1 MIDRRTL
8 LGGAAGIAAG
18 MGLSG
23 CGRAGRGSVTSAE
36 DAPATWLTVRVG
48 VPQAIDPLLV
58 SDRAGLQVLHAL
70 FCPLTRIEDGRAV
83 GNAARSFE
91 VSKDARTVTFHLVE
105 GATFHTGGVVTASA
119 FKRAWERIV
128 KPLDQDE
135 RSGKDK
141 RDEDAEEFAHSRWAE
156 LLSAVEGY
164 EALHEGRAS
173 ELVGLRCPDD
183 NTLVVT
189 LSRPFAGFAEVAS
202 HPALG
207 PVPASAD
214 QDPEAFAAQPVG
226 NGPFALKEPWDG
238 KAGLALARFDTC
250 AYGVAHVEGVQFV
263 IAGETVSG
271 YHQFQAGNLDIC
283 DVPVD
288 QLEDA
293 EETAGTSAN
302 AFDMYPGERLVHGAE
317 PGLTYL
323 VCNTRVSP
331 FDRAEFRH
339 AVSCAIDRETLCRKA
354 LNYSAEPAW
363 SLVAPTVGEMPAWEA
378 CTFDA
383 ERAVEQVEALRSEA
397 VDAAETGADPAMGS
411 AEADGSVGAAGSATA
426 PEGSEN
432 SAAAESAAEPLE
444 LDFTLLR
451 RKGGV
456 QGHIA
461 DQVTADLKDAGVTV
475 KTEALDASDLLERL
489 SQGEFSC
496 AVVTCDPVAA
506 TPTATVEALFG
517 ASAGRAAWSGLD
529 AGERSAA
536 VDAVEAAADDASRE
550 ERVREVV
557 ALAGE
562 SLDVIPLVH
571 PAYTKIATERVSHA
585 RVDPWGAVDCATV
598 ELA

>member
-36 DAPATWLTVRVG
+36 DAPATWVTVRVG

-91 VSKDARTVTFHLVE
+91 VSEDARTVTFHLVE

-119 FKRAWERIV
+119 FKRAWERIL
-128 KPLDQDE
+128 KPLAQHE

-189 LSRPFAGFAEVAS
+189 LSRPLAGFAEVAS

-250 AYGVAHVEGVQFV
+250 AYGVASLEGVQFV

-293 EETAGTSAN
+293 EETAGASAN

-317 PGLTYL
+317 PGFACGTG
-323 VCNTRVSP
+323 
-331 FDRAEFRH
+331 
-339 AVSCAIDRETLCRKA
+339 
-354 LNYSAEPAW
+354 LNR
-363 SLVAPTVGEMPAWEA
+363 G
-378 CTFDA
+378 
-383 ERAVEQVEALRSEA
+383 
-397 VDAAETGADPAMGS
+397 GI
-411 AEADGSVGAAGSATA
+411 
-426 PEGSEN
+426 PELAFN
-432 SAAAESAAEPLE
+432 HV
-444 LDFTLLR
+444 R
-451 RKGGV
+451 
-456 QGHIA
+456 
-461 DQVTADLKDAGVTV
+461 AGVD
-475 KTEALDASDLLERL
+475 DAVHRFTGGLDLLERAAQL
-489 SQGEFSC
+489 GLVFGELRLDGRKDLLNLIGAALEGKRLVTHLQ
-496 AVVTCDPVAA
+496 AVQ
-506 TPTATVEALFG
+506 
-517 ASAGRAAWSGLD
+517 
-529 AGERSAA
+529 
-536 VDAVEAAADDASRE
+536 DDRH
-550 ERVREVV
+550 
-557 ALAGE
+557 G
-562 SLDVIPLVH
+562 
-571 PAYTKIATERVSHA
+571 
-585 RVDPWGAVDCATV
+585 
-598 ELA
+598 